1 MCFCEFQMILNYVK
15 TRILCLPVV
24 ISAWLCSYMNMLSD
38 EARAKPLSM
47 LQQLV
52 QTSAADTQMSQ
63 YYNER

>member
-24 ISAWLCSYMNMLSD
+24 ILAWLCSYMNMLSD

-47 LQQLV
+47 FCHLYRDINVFL
-52 QTSAADTQMSQ
+52 
-63 YYNER
+63 